1 MPDLLTTNGR
11 TQFTIGDAWAIFN
24 VLDLNRGNAHVS
36 KKQSITV
43 VTDCIQFEIFAD
55 SRSVTFI
62 T

>member
-1 MPDLLTTNGR
+1 MPMALQIGQIDNGR
-11 TQFTIGDAWAIFN
+11 TQFTIVEGGGGGGGGGDAH
-24 VLDLNRGNAHVS
+24 VL

-43 VTDCIQFEIFAD
+43 VTDCIQFDIFAD